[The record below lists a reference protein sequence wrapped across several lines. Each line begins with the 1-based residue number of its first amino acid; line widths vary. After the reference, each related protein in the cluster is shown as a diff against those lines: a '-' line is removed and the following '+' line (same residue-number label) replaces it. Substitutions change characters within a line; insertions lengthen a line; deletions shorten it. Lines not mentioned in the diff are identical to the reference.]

1 MVTDREVARAS
12 RLHRRRTLMSAHDVG
27 WRLPAGFYL
36 PGTTASPAGRPR
48 RTCIRS
54 STSIRTPD
62 GIRRGDQAPSG
73 LGPRPASLVP
83 AYPHGARSVG
93 RAAGPVAPSAQV
105 SAGASVGLPVAGL
118 PLTSRDDPRPGR
130 LRTVPPVNRWEFAHE
145 ALISSACA
153 PPCAAMTAVRSV
165 RRVGP
170 RFPSRS
176 GAKMEQSGSGCPQ
189 T

>member
-48 RTCIRS
+48 RTCTRS

-83 AYPHGARSVG
+83 AYPQGARSVG

-118 PLTSRDDPRPGR
+118 PLTSRDTRLQR
-130 LRTVPPVNRWEFAHE
+130 LRTAPPVN
-145 ALISSACA
+145 
-153 PPCAAMTAVRSV
+153 
-165 RRVGP
+165 
-170 RFPSRS
+170 
-176 GAKMEQSGSGCPQ
+176 
-189 T
+189 